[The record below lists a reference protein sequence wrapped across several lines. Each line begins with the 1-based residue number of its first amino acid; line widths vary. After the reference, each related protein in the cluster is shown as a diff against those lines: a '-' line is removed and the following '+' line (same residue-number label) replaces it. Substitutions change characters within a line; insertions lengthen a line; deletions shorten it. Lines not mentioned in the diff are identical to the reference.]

1 MVLSLFHLLLWAY
14 HQQFKLEFIQ
24 TIWLG
29 LGLSIQFHQRF
40 KLASIIYRD
49 TTLEIWNDLKERFFQ
64 GMGQRSITYKK
75 KLQSFIK
82 VRFLSHIFS
91 LNWRFCW
98 INCKTLVPFQCVLVE
113 NMFAMWI
120 KGLIICKLKIWDEVL
135 MGLNKSFTQ
144 VKTQILL
151 MNPLHPTNTKNIQS
165 KIVQV
170 ILRDLKVH

>member
-1 MVLSLFHLLLWAY
+1 MTLKKGS
-14 HQQFKLEFIQ
+14 FKE
-24 TIWLG
+24 
-29 LGLSIQFHQRF
+29 
-40 KLASIIYRD
+40 
-49 TTLEIWNDLKERFFQ
+49 
-64 GMGQRSITYKK
+64 MGQRSITYKK

-82 VRFLSHIFS
+82 VGFYHIFFNS
-91 LNWRFCW
+91 TEGFVGS
-98 INCKTLVPFQCVLVE
+98 NCKTLVPFQCVLVE

-151 MNPLHPTNTKNIQS
+151 MNPLQPTNTKNIQS